1 VSISRTAQERC
12 GAVVLPE
19 QRPEQLRALWALECL
34 EAAGFWRA
42 ILCGQVGANRR
53 IFEQQRVTSLCLN

>member
-1 VSISRTAQERC
+1 M
-12 GAVVLPE
+12 VLPE